1 MFVPPTQQEWADTD
15 TTTAL
20 WRAISSGDKEALE
33 TLLDA
38 DEKNGAPPPMNSP
51 GPRTRGKPF
60 DLSCGAPGGW
70 VAALHGTRS
79 HPLLWL
85 FCLSAHVRA
94 ADGRGPLWW
103 AHEHKNEEAIELL
116 QAAGVDEGA
125 KDRGGCTRAQAAYH
139 PSICGDPSS
148 NLHHSFFFFLLLFS
162 FFSQVCC
169 CLHPPADGF
178 TAAQVGAELAGQKT
192 KWAIAL
198 EKKQAEEA
206 AKREAELAEAH
217 AKQAAAGDDEWDE
230 DWDED
235 EEVRSRRNSPL

>member
-1 MFVPPTQQEWADTD
+1 MMLITVFATLLACANAQGVPESEWGDTD

-38 DEKNGAPPPMNSP
+38 DEKN
-51 GPRTRGKPF
+51 
-60 DLSCGAPGGW
+60 
-70 VAALHGTRS
+70 
-79 HPLLWL
+79 
-85 FCLSAHVRA
+85 AHVRA

-116 QAAGVDEGA
+116 QAAGCDEEA
-125 KDRGGCTRAQAAYH
+125 QDR
-139 PSICGDPSS
+139 
-148 NLHHSFFFFLLLFS
+148 
-162 FFSQVCC
+162 
-169 CLHPPADGF
+169 DGL
-178 TAAQVGAELAGQKT
+178 TAAKVGAEKAGQKT
-192 KWAIAL
+192 AWAIAL

-206 AKREAELAEAH
+206 VKRDAELAEAH

-235 EEVRSRRNSPL
+235 EEQDEDWEEYDEL